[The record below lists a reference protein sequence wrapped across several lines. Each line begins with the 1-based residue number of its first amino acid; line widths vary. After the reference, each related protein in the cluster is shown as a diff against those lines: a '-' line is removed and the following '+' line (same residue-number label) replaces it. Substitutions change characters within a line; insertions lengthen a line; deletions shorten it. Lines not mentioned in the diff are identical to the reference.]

1 MSSSATA
8 SFVNQKQSGKGYQ
21 KHSTRDK
28 REDQLQKTRLRM
40 GEHFTAN
47 QILGRTHTIGCVAV
61 EITQKCNLDCTLCY
75 LSEHSQ
81 SVQDIP
87 LEEVFRRLDE
97 VVNHFGPGT
106 NVQITGGDP
115 TLRKHSELIDIV
127 AYANGLGLHTAL
139 FTNGISAT
147 RKLLTNLAKA
157 GLKDVAFHVDT
168 TQERKGYTDEA
179 SLHELRHEYINR
191 CKDLDLMVIF
201 NTTLHTGNFH
211 ELPSLIDFFV
221 ENAANVSFASFQLQA
236 ETGRGEWGS
245 RDDSIDPLTVKA
257 SIERTLNKKLPWEKV
272 RIGHHHCHSYMP
284 TLVTNKQVYSVVDD
298 EALFSKFINDFADI
312 QTKRQD
318 GMRRIITNY
327 AIAILKRPIWIPRL
341 MKAGLLKVFEMKKDI
356 FLGKGKIYKLSF
368 FVQNFMDAKALEQDR
383 IDACSFMVM
392 TAQGPVSMC
401 NHNAHRDD
409 YILQPIRFVDALGRE
424 ELYRPLPSDPK
435 ACAST
440 QSACNGCNSNT

>member
-8 SFVNQKQSGKGYQ
+8 SIVNQKQSGKGYKKQ
-21 KHSTRDK
+21 SARDK
-28 REDQLQKTRLRM
+28 REDQLHETRVRM
-40 GEHFTAN
+40 GKHFTSN
-47 QILGRTHTIGCVAV
+47 QVLGRNITIGCVAV
-61 EITQKCNLDCTLCY
+61 EITQKCNLDCSLCY

-87 LEEVFRRLDE
+87 LQEVFRRLDE
-97 VVNHFGPGT
+97 VVRYYGPGT

-115 TLRKHSELIDIV
+115 TLRKHSELIEIV
-127 AYANGLGLHTAL
+127 GYATRLGLHTAL

-157 GLKDVAFHVDT
+157 GLNDVAFHVDT
-168 TQERKGYTDEA
+168 TQGRAGYANEKSLNEIRK
-179 SLHELRHEYINR
+179 EYIER

-211 ELPSLIDFFV
+211 ELPALVHFFV
-221 ENAANVSFASFQLQA
+221 ENAASVSFVSFQLQA

-245 RDDSIDPLTVKA
+245 RDDCIDPLTVR
-257 SIERTLNKKLPWEKV
+257 SGIEKVLKKSLPWETIRV
-272 RIGHHHCHSYMP
+272 GHHNCHSYMP
-284 TLVTNKQVYSVVDD
+284 TLVANKQVYPVVDD
-298 EALFSKFINDFADI
+298 ESLFSRFINDFAYVN
-312 QTKRQD
+312 TRRQD
-318 GMRRIITNY
+318 GVRRIITNY
-327 AIAILKRPIWIPRL
+327 AIAILKRPVWIPRL
-341 MKAGLLKVFEMKKDI
+341 LKAGFAKVFQMKRDI
-356 FLGKGKIYKLSF
+356 FLGKGKLYKLSF

-383 IDACSFMVM
+383 IEACSFMVM

-401 NHNAHRDD
+401 KHNAHRDD

-424 ELYRPLPSDPK
+424 EVYKPLPSSPK

-440 QSACNGCNSNT
+440 QSACNGCNNNV